1 MEGFGVISRGKELAV
16 KLLGRWG
23 MMTRRDF
30 VRGSGLGLGAMVLP
44 AFGRDG
50 GGEEQVALF
59 TKHLQGLPA
68 DRLGAAVRES
78 GFSWIEAPVRP
89 GGHVEPER
97 VEEDLPRFVETLR
110 KEGVGVSVL
119 TSAINSTDGVQHGEK
134 VLRVARGLGI
144 KRYRMGWYRY
154 DVKRSMWE
162 QLDGFKPMLRDLVQM
177 SGEIGVLPC
186 YQNHSGAGF
195 AGAAIWDVAYLMR
208 DFRADQLAWC
218 FDIMHA
224 TIEGGLSW
232 PAEVALV
239 RDRIGVAYFKDFQWA
254 DRGIKV
260 CPLGEGRVD
269 RGYLRGL
276 IGGGY
281 GGPFSVH
288 VEYLK
293 GNAKDPEFLKL
304 AIESARRDLEVFK
317 KWRGA

>member
-1 MEGFGVISRGKELAV
+1 
-16 KLLGRWG
+16 
-23 MMTRRDF
+23 MMTRRKF
-30 VRGSGLGLGAMVLP
+30 FEGMGLGLAAMAVSP
-44 AFGRDG
+44 VAQGETDG
-50 GGEEQVALF
+50 SEVALF

-68 DRLGAAVRES
+68 DRLAAAVREA
-78 GFSWIEAPVRP
+78 GFSWIEAPIRP

-97 VEEDLPRFVETLR
+97 VEEDLPRFVEALR
-110 KEGVGVSVL
+110 QEGVGVSVL
-119 TSAINSTDGVQHGEK
+119 TSAINSVDVGQNGEK
-134 VLRVARGLGI
+134 VLRVARALGI
-144 KRYRMGWYRY
+144 KRYRMGYYRY

-162 QLDGFKPMLRDLVQM
+162 QLDGLKPMLRDVVQM

-195 AGAAIWDVAYLMR
+195 VGAAIWDAAYLMR
-208 DFRADQLAWC
+208 DFGATQLAWC

-232 PAEVALV
+232 SAEVALV

-254 DRGIKV
+254 EKGIKV

-269 RGYLRGL
+269 SGYLRGL
-276 IGGGY
+276 IAGGY
-281 GGPFSVH
+281 RGPFSVH

-293 GNAKDPEFLKL
+293 GNANDKEFLKL
-304 AIESARRDLEVFK
+304 ATASARRDLETFK

>member
-1 MEGFGVISRGKELAV
+1 MGLRGRQTA
-16 KLLGRWG
+16 RAFW
-23 MMTRRDF
+23 MMTRRTF
-30 VRGSGLGLGAMVLP
+30 VGGTGLGLAAMAIP
-44 AFGRDG
+44 AMAAEPA
-50 GGEEQVALF
+50 EEVALF
-59 TKHLQGLPA
+59 TKHLQGLPPDQLA
-68 DRLGAAVRES
+68 AAVKKS
-78 GFSWIEAPVRP
+78 GFSWIEAPVRL

-97 VEEDLPRFVETLR
+97 VEDELPRFVEALR
-110 KEGVGVSVL
+110 REGVGISVV
-119 TSAINSTDGVQHGEK
+119 TSAINSADHTQHGEK

-154 DVKRSMWE
+154 DLKRPLWE
-162 QLDGFKPMLRDLVQM
+162 QVEGFKPMLRDVVQM
-177 SGEIGVLPC
+177 SGEIGILPC

-239 RDRIGVAYFKDFQWA
+239 RDRLGVAYFKDFQWA
-254 DRGIKV
+254 ERGIKV

-269 RGYLRGL
+269 STYLRSL
-276 IGGGY
+276 NTGGY
-281 GGPFSVH
+281 RGPFSVH

-293 GNAKDPEFLKL
+293 GNPKDPEFLKL
-304 AIESARRDLEVFK
+304 AIESARRDLGVFK